1 MGISC
6 CGTPYAL
13 QSLIGYRVY
22 YAYIAE
28 RSAADVPIAAA
39 ILHYS
44 IVHFCEG
51 IYLFF
56 LLDNHNAFLQRLN
69 INKICARLLAQ

>member
-13 QSLIGYRVY
+13 QSLQIGYRVY

-39 ILHYS
+39 ILHYPVETGRCNH
-44 IVHFCEG
+44 IVLFC
-51 IYLFF
+51 IIL
-56 LLDNHNAFLQRLN
+56 
-69 INKICARLLAQ
+69 